1 MSKRVLTRLS
11 ILSCLLI
18 KRLPKG
24 RGGGRGRGQWPP
36 QNPPTPLVSFMLNYI
51 VLLTAI

>member
-24 RGGGRGRGQWPP
+24 RGGGEGEGAVA
-36 QNPPTPLVSFMLNYI
+36 TPESSYAFG
-51 VLLTAI
+51 